1 MLKAM
6 GILSTS
12 EPVKGII
19 VNPHGVEIG
28 PDIPVLDSHRVANGV
43 LGHLER
49 AWIEDDSS
57 LWGELIS
64 TGRAG
69 RRVYELIE
77 RGSLSGVS
85 CRFETLCVAICD
97 VDCDALD
104 VEEALEWGP
113 DDPDLVLH
121 RATLDLDGDFGHQ
134 CTGRSRLLRAC
145 SQLQCRVLAHDQ
157 AKRGGVAAH
166 FA

>member
-57 LWGELIS
+57 LWGELIF

-77 RGSLSGVS
+77 RDSLSGVS

-97 VDCDALD
+97 VDGDALD

-113 DDPDLVLH
+113 DDPDLVCIAQRLQRILH
-121 RATLDLDGDFGHQ
+121 SDGDGVYGKFGA
-134 CTGRSRLLRAC
+134 RRLSPHRDAAAC
-145 SQLQCRVLAHDQ
+145 GFR
-157 AKRGGVAAH
+157 RG
-166 FA
+166 

>member
-19 VNPHGVEIG
+19 VNRHGVEIG

-57 LWGELIS
+57 LWGELIF

-77 RGSLSGVS
+77 RGPLSGVS
-85 CRFETLCVAICD
+85 CRLRPC
-97 VDCDALD
+97 ALRF
-104 VEEALEWGP
+104 AMST
-113 DDPDLVLH
+113 
-121 RATLDLDGDFGHQ
+121 ATRLMSRKLSNGVR
-134 CTGRSRLLRAC
+134 TILIWSASRNARS
-145 SQLQCRVLAHDQ
+145 
-157 AKRGGVAAH
+157 
-166 FA
+166 

>member
-28 PDIPVLDSHRVANGV
+28 PDIPVLDSRRVANGV

-57 LWGELIS
+57 LWGELIF

-97 VDCDALD
+97 VDGDALD

-113 DDPDLVLH
+113 DDLDLVCIAQRSILTEISVTSVPADPACCM
-121 RATLDLDGDFGHQ
+121 RALSFNAECWRMIKQGEAEL
-134 CTGRSRLLRAC
+134 
-145 SQLQCRVLAHDQ
+145 
-157 AKRGGVAAH
+157 
-166 FA
+166 